1 MSIDEAAKILLE
13 MRENAPDGEIAIQ
26 AIMFAIKYHDQ
37 IEGLRLAEL
46 SSAVGNGAGHLPS
59 RIAIRRPTVEVR
71 DPPVRLGFVRKFGRV
86 PHPCPGPRGTLLASH
101 YGQRRRRVPSLRS

>member
-46 SSAVGNGAGHLPS
+46 SSAVGNGPD
-59 RIAIRRPTVEVR
+59 TCQVELRYGVQLSKY
-71 DPPVRLGFVRKFGRV
+71 V
-86 PHPCPGPRGTLLASH
+86 TLL
-101 YGQRRRRVPSLRS
+101 